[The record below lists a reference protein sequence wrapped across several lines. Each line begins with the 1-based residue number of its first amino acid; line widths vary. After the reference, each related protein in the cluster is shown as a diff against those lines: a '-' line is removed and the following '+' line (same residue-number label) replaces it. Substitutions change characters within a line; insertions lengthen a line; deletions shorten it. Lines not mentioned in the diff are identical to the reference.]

1 VLSDR
6 FLQGA
11 TEVDVDAIRD
21 HTGEVLIGGVMEHVE
36 EAGIHSGDS
45 ACALPAQTLSEQA
58 LSTISEY
65 VHKIAA
71 ALDVRGLIN
80 VQFAVADDKVYVIEA
95 NPRASRTV
103 PFVAKATGVPLAM
116 VASRVMLGATLAQL
130 RDEGMVRPPA
140 TGHVSV
146 KEAVLPF
153 NRFPEV
159 DTTLGPEMRSTGEV
173 MGIDSTFGRA
183 FIKAQSAAGTELP
196 MQGRVFVSLNDRD
209 KAAAVEIGQALVA
222 VGCTIV
228 ATIGTAD
235 VLTAGGVV
243 VERVVGKV
251 SQRSVQQQGVQQQS
265 DLGDAVAL
273 INDGSIVF
281 VINTPQDSGT
291 HRDGEAIR
299 KAANVKGVSLVTT
312 VRAARAAVQ
321 GMRER
326 RDTPLGIR
334 SLQEYHGLSS

>member
-1 VLSDR
+1 
-6 FLQGA
+6 
-11 TEVDVDAIRD
+11 
-21 HTGEVLIGGVMEHVE
+21 
-36 EAGIHSGDS
+36 
-45 ACALPAQTLSEQA
+45 
-58 LSTISEY
+58 
-65 VHKIAA
+65 
-71 ALDVRGLIN
+71 
-80 VQFAVADDKVYVIEA
+80 
-95 NPRASRTV
+95 
-103 PFVAKATGVPLAM
+103 
-116 VASRVMLGATLAQL
+116 
-130 RDEGMVRPPA
+130 
-140 TGHVSV
+140 
-146 KEAVLPF
+146 
-153 NRFPEV
+153 
-159 DTTLGPEMRSTGEV
+159 MRSTGEV

>member
-1 VLSDR
+1 
-6 FLQGA
+6 
-11 TEVDVDAIRD
+11 
-21 HTGEVLIGGVMEHVE
+21 
-36 EAGIHSGDS
+36 
-45 ACALPAQTLSEQA
+45 
-58 LSTISEY
+58 
-65 VHKIAA
+65 
-71 ALDVRGLIN
+71 
-80 VQFAVADDKVYVIEA
+80 
-95 NPRASRTV
+95 
-103 PFVAKATGVPLAM
+103 
-116 VASRVMLGATLAQL
+116 
-130 RDEGMVRPPA
+130 
-140 TGHVSV
+140 
-146 KEAVLPF
+146 
-153 NRFPEV
+153 
-159 DTTLGPEMRSTGEV
+159 MRSTGEV
-173 MGIDSTFGRA
+173 MGIDTTFGRA

-196 MQGRVFVSLNDRD
+196 MHGRVFVSLNDRD
-209 KAAAVEIGQALVA
+209 KAAAVEIGQALLA

-251 SQRSVQQQGVQQQS
+251 SQRSDQQRS